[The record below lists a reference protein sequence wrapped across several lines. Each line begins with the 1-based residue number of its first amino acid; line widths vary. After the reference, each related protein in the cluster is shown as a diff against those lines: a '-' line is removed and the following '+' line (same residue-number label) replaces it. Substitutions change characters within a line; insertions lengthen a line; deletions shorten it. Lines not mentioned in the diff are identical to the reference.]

1 MLIASLA
8 VLFIY
13 MILLLSSKNK
23 YREYTEPLDKEE
35 YKLKDLL
42 SAGLFIMDKIKYS
55 YNTEYDRKV
64 LDKISELKGPKYSVY
79 FLQIYWANKITLMF
93 IILILFL
100 FVGVFQERI
109 TAEYIFFGVFMLALV
124 IFISYKELD
133 KKVKERRLSI
143 QIDFPD
149 FLNQLVLLISAGMTV
164 SRAWERIVDQSEK
177 ETVLYDELRIVLA
190 DIRAGKSEIN
200 AFEDFAKRCRIPE
213 ITRFSSVIIQ
223 NINKGSSDIVPMLLR
238 QASECWEMR
247 KHAARRIGEEASS
260 KLLFP
265 MMLMFAAVLLI
276 VATPAVIAIMGSM

>member
-1 MLIASLA
+1 MLIVSLV
-8 VLFIY
+8 VLFIFV
-13 MILLLSSKNK
+13 ILLILSKNK
-23 YREYTEPLDKEE
+23 YSEYIEPLDKEE

-42 SAGLFIMDKIKYS
+42 SVGLFILDKTKYS

-79 FLQIYWANKITLMF
+79 YLQIYWANKITLMF

-100 FVGVFQERI
+100 FVGVSQENI
-109 TAEYIFFGVFMLALV
+109 TTEYVFFGIFLLALV
-124 IFISYKELD
+124 VFVSYKEMD

-164 SRAWERIVDQSEK
+164 SRAWEKIVDQSEK
-177 ETVLYDELRIVLA
+177 DTVLYEELRIVLG

-213 ITRFSSVIIQ
+213 ITRFSSIIIQ
-223 NINKGSSDIVPMLLR
+223 NLNKGSGDIIPLLLR

-265 MMLMFAAVLLI
+265 MMLMFVAVILI
-276 VATPAVIAIMGSM
+276 VATPAVLAIMGSM

>member
-1 MLIASLA
+1 MLIVSLA
-8 VLFIY
+8 ALFIFV
-13 MILLLSSKNK
+13 ILLILSKNK
-23 YREYTEPLDKEE
+23 YSNYTEPLDKEE

-42 SAGLFIMDKIKYS
+42 SVGLFILDKAKYS
-55 YNTEYDRKV
+55 YNTEYDRKI

-79 FLQIYWANKITLMF
+79 YLQIYWANKITLMF

-100 FVGVFQERI
+100 FVGVSQENI
-109 TAEYIFFGVFMLALV
+109 TTEYVFFGIFLLALV
-124 IFISYKELD
+124 VFVSYKEID

-164 SRAWERIVDQSEK
+164 SRAWEKIVDQSEK
-177 ETVLYDELRIVLA
+177 DTVLYEELRIVLG

-213 ITRFSSVIIQ
+213 ITRFSSIIIQ
-223 NINKGSSDIVPMLLR
+223 NLNKGSGDIIPLLLR

-265 MMLMFAAVLLI
+265 MMLMFVAVILI
-276 VATPAVIAIMGSM
+276 VATPAVLAIMGSM

>member
-1 MLIASLA
+1 MLIVSLV
-8 VLFIY
+8 VLFIFV
-13 MILLLSSKNK
+13 ILLILSKNK
-23 YREYTEPLDKEE
+23 YSEYIEPLDKEE

-42 SAGLFIMDKIKYS
+42 SVGLFILDKTKYS

-79 FLQIYWANKITLMF
+79 YLQIYWANKITLMF

-100 FVGVFQERI
+100 FVGVSQENI
-109 TAEYIFFGVFMLALV
+109 TTEYVFFGIFLLALV
-124 IFISYKELD
+124 VFVSYKEID

-164 SRAWERIVDQSEK
+164 SRAWEKIVDQSEK
-177 ETVLYDELRIVLA
+177 DTVLYEELRIVLG

-213 ITRFSSVIIQ
+213 ITRFSSIIIQ
-223 NINKGSSDIVPMLLR
+223 NLNKGSGDIIPLLLR

-265 MMLMFAAVLLI
+265 MMLMFVAVILI
-276 VATPAVIAIMGSM
+276 VATPAVLAIMGSM